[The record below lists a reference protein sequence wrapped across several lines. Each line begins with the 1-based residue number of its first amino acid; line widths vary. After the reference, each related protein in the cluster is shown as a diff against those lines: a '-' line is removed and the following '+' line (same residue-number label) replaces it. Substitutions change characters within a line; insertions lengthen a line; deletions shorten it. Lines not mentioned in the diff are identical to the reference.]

1 MDSSIAPT
9 IAVGSTNP
17 VKLAAARNVVTRVW
31 PLATVASIDVPSGVP
46 AQPLSDQDAIT
57 GARNRAV
64 AAQRALNAD
73 FGVGI
78 EGNVDDSAMGM
89 YVTGWAAVVDRHGE
103 IGIGAGGRFLLPEH
117 LAVHVRRGTE
127 LGLLMDEIVHEDNTK
142 QRQGAVGIF
151 TGGLV
156 DRTQALELAV
166 VFALTRFIVPSLYTV
181 PPTS

>member
-1 MDSSIAPT
+1 MQSIESVQGPT

-17 VKLAAARNVVTRVW
+17 VKLNAARNVVTRVW
-31 PLATVASIDVPSGVP
+31 AGAEVQAVDVPSGVA
-46 AQPLSDQDAIT
+46 AQPLRDQDAIT
-57 GARNRAV
+57 GACNRAQ
-64 AAQRALNAD
+64 AARDALDAD

-78 EGNVDDSAMGM
+78 EGNVDDSPLGM

-103 IGIGAGGRFLLPEH
+103 VGIGAGGRFLLPEH
-117 LAVHVRRGTE
+117 LAVHVRSGAE
-127 LGLLMDEIVHEDNTK
+127 LGALMDEIVNEDNTK

-166 VFALTRFIVPSLYTV
+166 IFALTRFVAPTLYT
-181 PPTS
+181 P